1 MNEPT
6 VGVLLAGGL
15 ARRMGGGDK
24 PLCEIDGRPLLAHV
38 IERLTPQCEA
48 LVLNANG
55 EPERFS
61 AFGLPVVADSIEGFA
76 GPLAGVLAG
85 LDWAAARSRGA
96 RWVVSVATDTPFLPR
111 DLVERLQEARV
122 ENKVRLACATSGG
135 RTHPVIGLWPVNIR
149 EELRRALVEEGLRK
163 IDLFTARHE
172 LALAEWPLLPY
183 DPFFNANA
191 PDDLA
196 QAERIARSTAI
207 RGASFPQVRHS
218 RRPSR

>member
-24 PLCEIDGRPLLAHV
+24 PLREIDGKTLLAHV
-38 IERLTPQCEA
+38 IERLRPQCEA

-61 AFGLPVVADSIEGFA
+61 AFGLPVVADSIQGFA
-76 GPLAGVLAG
+76 GPLSGVLAG
-85 LDWAAARSRGA
+85 LDWAAAYAKAA
-96 RWVVSVATDTPFLPR
+96 RFAVSVATDTPFLPR
-111 DLVERLQEARV
+111 DLVTRLQAARV
-122 ENKVRLACATSGG
+122 THDTRLASAASGG
-135 RTHPVIGLWPVNIR
+135 RTHPVIGLWPVDIR
-149 EELRRALVEEGLRK
+149 DELRRALLDEGLRK
-163 IDLFTARHE
+163 IDLFTARHN
-172 LALAEWPLLPY
+172 LAIAEWPVLPY

-196 QAERIARSTAI
+196 QAESIART
-207 RGASFPQVRHS
+207 GAG
-218 RRPSR
+218 